1 MADQKISQLT
11 EKTTLVSDDVITIL
25 DSQDNLVNKKAK
37 VGTVTTLTTYTATA
51 PLDITN
57 KTISIPQA
65 ATSVDGYLTSTDWD
79 TFNGKAN
86 PQISG
91 AYSTV
96 NVIVPITSD
105 NSNRVR
111 KYTSPLSSL
120 TLNGNPTS
128 DTYEQEFRFTTG
140 STFTFTASGLVGKW
154 IGGTPTFEPNKTYI
168 IAIKNGL
175 AAWGEVS

>member
-1 MADQKISQLT
+1 MADKKISQLT
-11 EKTTLVSDDVITIL
+11 EKTTLVGDDVITIL
-25 DSQDNLVNKKAK
+25 DSEASNANKKAK
-37 VGTVTTLTTYTATA
+37 LRALPQVSTTG
-51 PLDITN
+51 
-57 KTISIPQA
+57 
-65 ATSVDGYLTSTDWD
+65 DGILSSTDWNA
-79 TFNGKAN
+79 FNGKAN

-96 NVIVPITSD
+96 NPTVPITSD

-111 KYTSPLSSL
+111 KYTSALSSL

-140 STFTFTASGLVGKW
+140 STFTFTATGLVGKW
-154 IGGTPTFEPNKTYI
+154 IGGAPTFEPNKTYV

>member
-1 MADQKISQLT
+1 MSKKILRMPVKASCVDADI
-11 EKTTLVSDDVITIL
+11 ITIV
-25 DSQDNLVNKKAK
+25 DSADSNIHTMNKQ
-37 VGTVTTLTTYTATA
+37 ATIGS
-51 PLDITN
+51 LN
-57 KTISIPQA
+57 
-65 ATSVDGYLTSTDWD
+65 
-79 TFNGKAN
+79 KAN
-86 PQISG
+86 VQISG

-96 NVIVPITSD
+96 NPTVPITSD

-140 STFTFTASGLVGKW
+140 ATFTFTASGLVGKW
-154 IGGTPTFEPNKTYI
+154 IGGTPTFEPNKTYV